1 MKGKMMKKLL
11 AMAIA
16 AASIMSAPGLLTAN
30 AAGNTAGNMAGNTL
44 ADTAADTGAR
54 DQAASQ
60 RSTGET
66 DIQPME
72 ANGFLSSEGDTART
86 VDGAADVSFGV
97 VSDTHVR
104 QDKATEKSRLA
115 KAASFFSQAGLDRMV
130 VAGDLTDSGSASEY
144 DAWGS
149 IINENL
155 SIPLIASMGN
165 HENNSADYFTKTT
178 GNKPNNHQVVNGYH
192 FITLSPGSG
201 QLDPETGKGTTQGGG
216 NYSYAVEW
224 LEEQL
229 TAAEADTPDK
239 PIFVFFHH
247 PIKNTFYVS
256 TEWYGSGLDEVFKS
270 HPHAVT
276 FSGHIHSPNNMP
288 TSIWQDGGYTA
299 VNTVTLSYM
308 EMETGMIY
316 GSVPPNASQIA
327 QGLVVE
333 ASGSRVTIK
342 NYDFLADKWIPQT
355 WTFDVNETL
364 PYTDERAESAKA
376 PYFEEGAALT
386 VSEIK
391 DDSARLTFDQA
402 KVPENNVGDLVHSYK
417 YEFIN
422 TDTQTV
428 VKTFKTWSNYYLQPM
443 PEQITQVAPD
453 LEGGT
458 SYEVRIY
465 AIDAYQKMSEDYL
478 TQTFKTTGESST
490 EPGFDDMVS
499 GVPKADL
506 LDVDFSDG
514 SIADHSESGNTFYG
528 SDGSNITMDEGLGK
542 YAASFTGNTEEAF
555 LTDWS
560 AEQYDK
566 TNDDFTIESTFKVD
580 KFSGGYVDLFGN
592 MESAGIGFE
601 IPAYDEE
608 SASLEAW
615 VHIGGSYKRPI
626 ATGALKYGEW
636 NHGVITYDGSKVT
649 LYLNGQKIAS
659 REASGEVKTPPAS
672 SRYFVIGGDSGSN
685 GSVQSPMVGAIS
697 TARLYSKALTAKQVS
712 MLANRELPVIDKSKP
727 EIRLASAPASEG
739 TLNVDYTVP
748 AAQAADNSTIAV
760 LTAVVKDPDGN
771 EILKLGGDGS
781 KTEETTFRPEKAG
794 TYQLSFTA
802 VDPAGNTETKSFSI
816 EVKAGDRSKLDEAI
830 IRAASISNEELATYT
845 EESIGR
851 MMAALQKAMEVTSA
865 TGQEEIDAVTKELN
879 DAIDG
884 LEKKQEKPQVDKT
897 QLNELYEAVKGI
909 TGEGYTAESYKTLD
923 EARTKALEIINSDTA
938 DQEAVDAAYAELL
951 SAKDALSAAE
961 IQKYME
967 LVLQAAEA
975 ADTADASK
983 EALEAFHTAVEELRG
998 LLEDSNAKTHVK
1010 AAKAIGVIRAMGGL
1024 NPDTVNAEG
1033 LKLAVQAAEVLNQAA
1048 YTVSSWSVFE
1058 TACLEAQGLLDKLE
1072 EAVACDLDQEISDPA
1087 VIPEADGLNPEPE
1100 KSSGEIVDAE
1110 KVNAAI
1116 ENLGAAV
1123 MELTEKPVE
1132 LLAKLNASIAKADV
1146 VLANTESYTPDSLK
1160 GLQEARDAA
1169 KVLADAGEG
1178 DEEEMLQV
1186 LDTLD
1191 TLLGQVKNRADKTEL
1206 VIALSKASLVK
1217 EAEYTKE
1224 SLKAFKKAFED
1235 AKAVNEDLNV
1245 SDQAVVDQAVKTLE
1259 ESMEKL
1265 VKIEDNSGNNGGN
1278 NGNQNGGDQGQNGGN
1293 NSQSGSNNNQNGGS
1307 QNNGNSSQGGSNKP
1321 VQQASGT
1328 NSSAVKAVKTGDNS
1342 SFLLLAVLAMAGL
1355 AGAAS
1360 AVVLRKKQ
1368 R

>member
-1 MKGKMMKKLL
+1 MKGKMMKRLL

-30 AAGNTAGNMAGNTL
+30 AAGNTAGNTL
-44 ADTAADTGAR
+44 ADTAADTGVR
-54 DQAASQ
+54 DQAAVQ
-60 RSTGET
+60 RSTVET
-66 DIQPME
+66 DTQPME
-72 ANGFLSSEGDTART
+72 ANGFLSSEGDTAEA

-115 KAASFFSQAGLDRMV
+115 KAASFFSDAGLDRMV

-364 PYTDERAESAKA
+364 PYTNERAESAKA
-376 PYFEEGAALT
+376 PYFGEGAALT

-391 DDSARLTFDQA
+391 DNSAKLTFDQA

-417 YEFIN
+417 YDFIN
-422 TDTQTV
+422 TDTQAV

-465 AIDAYQKMSEDYL
+465 AIDAYQKMSDDYL
-478 TQTFKTTGESST
+478 TQTFKTTGESSS
-490 EPGFDDMVS
+490 EPGFDDMVT

-506 LDVDFSDG
+506 LDVDFSG
-514 SIADHSESGNTFYG
+514 GLIEDHSESGNTFYG
-528 SDGSNITMDEGLGK
+528 SDGSNISMDEGLGK
-542 YAASFTGNTEEAF
+542 YVASFTGNTEEAF

-580 KFSGGYVDLFGN
+580 KFSDSYVDLFGN

-626 ATGALKYGEW
+626 AAGALKYGEW

-672 SRYFVIGGDSGSN
+672 SRYFAIGGDSGSN

-727 EIRLASAPASEG
+727 EIQLASAPASEG
-739 TLNVDYTVP
+739 TLNVDYTIP

-760 LTAVVKDPDGN
+760 LTAVVKDPDGT
-771 EILKLGGDGS
+771 EILKLGGDAS
-781 KTEETTFRPEKAG
+781 KTEETTFKPERAG
-794 TYQLSFTA
+794 TYQLIFTA
-802 VDPAGNTETKSFSI
+802 DDPAGNTETKSFSI
-816 EVKAGDRSKLDEAI
+816 EVKAGDRSKLDAAI
-830 IRAASISNEELATYT
+830 VRAVSISDEELATYT
-845 EESIGR
+845 EKSIAR
-851 MMAALQKAMEVTSA
+851 MMAALQRAMEITS
-865 TGQEEIDAVTKELN
+865 TSGQEEIDTVTKELN

-884 LEKKQEKPQVDKT
+884 LEKKQETPQVDKT
-897 QLNELYEAVKGI
+897 QLNELYEAVKGM
-909 TGEGYTAESYKTLD
+909 TGEGYTEESYKALD
-923 EARTKALEIINSDTA
+923 AARTKALEIINSTAA
-938 DQEAVDAAYAELL
+938 DQEAVDASYAELL
-951 SAKDALSAAE
+951 AAKDALMAAE

-967 LVLQAAEA
+967 LVLQAAAE

-983 EALEAFHTAVEELRG
+983 EALETFHMAEKELSE
-998 LLEDSNAKTHVK
+998 LLEDSTAKTNVK
-1010 AAKAIGVIRAMGGL
+1010 AAKAIGVLRAMGGL
-1024 NPDTVNAEG
+1024 NPDTVNTKV
-1033 LKLAVQAAEVLNQAA
+1033 LKLAVQAAEVLNQSA
-1048 YTVSSWSVFE
+1048 YTVSSWSFFE
-1058 TACLEAQGLLDKLE
+1058 AARLEAEGLLDE
-1072 EAVACDLDQEISDPA
+1072 IEAAQAEAVNQETGGPA
-1087 VIPEADGLNPEPE
+1087 DIPEADGLNLEPE
-1100 KSSGEIVDAE
+1100 KTYVEKVDAE

-1116 ENLGAAV
+1116 EKLETAV

-1169 KVLADAGEG
+1169 KALADAGEG

-1186 LDTLD
+1186 LGTLD
-1191 TLLGQVKNRADKTEL
+1191 TLLGQVKNRADKAEL

-1224 SLKAFKKAFED
+1224 SLEAFKKALEE

-1278 NGNQNGGDQGQNGGN
+1278 NGNQN
-1293 NSQSGSNNNQNGGS
+1293 SGS
-1307 QNNGNSSQGGSNKP
+1307 QNSGNSSQGSSNKP

-1328 NSSAVKAVKTGDNS
+1328 NSSVTKAVKTGDNS

-1360 AVVLRKKQ
+1360 AVVLRRKQ

>member
-1 MKGKMMKKLL
+1 MKGKMMKRLL

-16 AASIMSAPGLLTAN
+16 SASIMSAPGLLVAN
-30 AAGNTAGNMAGNTL
+30 AAGNTAGNAAANTS
-44 ADTAADTGAR
+44 ASDTAAVQGTA
-54 DQAASQ
+54 
-60 RSTGET
+60 GET
-66 DIQPME
+66 ETQPME
-72 ANGFLSSEGDTART
+72 ANGFITSEGDAAEI
-86 VDGAADVSFGV
+86 VDSGAEVSFGV

-115 KAASFFSQAGLDRMV
+115 KAASFFSDAGLDSMV
-130 VAGDLTDSGSASEY
+130 VAGDLTDGGSASEY

-149 IINENL
+149 VINENL

-178 GNKPNNHQVVNGYH
+178 GNKPNNHQIVNGYH

-201 QLDPETGKGTTQGGG
+201 ELDPETGKGTTQGGG
-216 NYSYAVEW
+216 NYTYAVKW

-229 TAAEADTPDK
+229 AEAEADTPDK

-364 PYTDERAESAKA
+364 PYTDERAESATA
-376 PYFEEGAALT
+376 PYFEDSAALT

-391 DDSARLTFDQA
+391 DDSAKLTFDQA
-402 KVPENNVGDLVHSYK
+402 KIPENNVGDLVHSYK

-422 TDTQTV
+422 TDTQAV

-465 AIDAYQKMSEDYL
+465 AIDAYQKMSEEYL
-478 TQTFKTTGESST
+478 SQTFKTTGESSS

-506 LDVDFSDG
+506 LDVDFSEG
-514 SIADHSESGNTFYG
+514 SISDHSESGNTFYG
-528 SDGSNITMDEGLGK
+528 SDGSNISMDEELGK
-542 YAASFTGNTEEAF
+542 YVAEFTGKTEEAF

-580 KFSGGYVDLFGN
+580 KFSGGYVDLFAN

-601 IPAYDEE
+601 IPPYDDE

-659 REASGEVKTPPAS
+659 KEASGNVKTPPS
-672 SRYFVIGGDSGSN
+672 SSQYYVIGGDSGSN

-712 MLANRELPVIDKSKP
+712 MLANRELTSIDKTKPVIQF
-727 EIRLASAPASEG
+727 ASTPGSEG

-748 AAQAADNSTIAV
+748 AAQAADNSTTAV
-760 LTAVVKDPDGN
+760 LTAVVKDPEGV
-771 EILKLGGDGS
+771 EILRLGGDSS
-781 KTEETTFRPEKAG
+781 KTEEKTFKPEKAG
-794 TYQLSFTA
+794 TYQLTYTA

-830 IRAASISNEELATYT
+830 FRAISISNEELANCT
-845 EESIGR
+845 EESIAR
-851 MMAALQKAMEVTSA
+851 LMAALQKAMEVTST
-865 TGQEEIDAVTKELN
+865 TGQDEIDAVTKELN

-884 LEKKQEKPQVDKT
+884 LEKKQEKPEVDKT
-897 QLNELYEAVKGI
+897 QLEELYETVKGI
-909 TGEGYTAESYKTLD
+909 TGEGYTTESYEALD
-923 EARTKALEIINSDTA
+923 IARTKAWEIINSDTA
-938 DQEAVDAAYAELL
+938 DQEAVEAAYAELQT
-951 SAKDALSAAE
+951 AKDALQAAE

-967 LVLQAAEA
+967 LVLQAAAE
-975 ADTADASK
+975 ADTTNASK
-983 EALEAFHTAVEELRG
+983 EALEAFHTAEEELRS
-998 LLEDSNAKTHVK
+998 LLEDSTVKTNVK
-1010 AAKAIGVIRAMGGL
+1010 AAKAIGTLRAMGGL

-1033 LKLAVQAAEVLNQAA
+1033 LKLAVQAAEVLNQSA
-1048 YTVSSWSVFE
+1048 YTESSWAGFE
-1058 TACLEAQGLLDKLE
+1058 TARLEAEALLNELE
-1072 EAVACDLDQEISDPA
+1072 AAQEENMEPGIS
-1087 VIPEADGLNPEPE
+1087 EQADNPETE
-1100 KSSGEIVDAE
+1100 AE
-1110 KVNAAI
+1110 KVDAAI
-1116 ENLGAAV
+1116 HKLETSV
-1123 MELTEKPVE
+1123 MELTEKSAE
-1132 LLAKLNASIAKADV
+1132 LLTKLNESIAKADA
-1146 VLANTESYTPDSLK
+1146 VLAKEESYTPDSLK

-1169 KVLADAGEG
+1169 KALADAGAD
-1178 DEEEMLQV
+1178 DEENISQV
-1186 LDTLD
+1186 LSTLD
-1191 TLLGQVKNRADKTEL
+1191 TLLSQVKERADKTKL
-1206 VIALSKASLVK
+1206 VMALSKASLVK
-1217 EAEYTKE
+1217 EAEYTKD
-1224 SLKAFKKAFED
+1224 SLKAFKE
-1235 AKAVNEDLNV
+1235 AVENANALNEDPNV
-1245 SDQAVVDQAVKTLE
+1245 SDQAAVDQAVNALE
-1259 ESMEKL
+1259 AAMGKL
-1265 VKIEDNSGNNGGN
+1265 VKIDDNSGNNGGN
-1278 NGNQNGGDQGQNGGN
+1278 DDNQNGGDHNQNGGDNSQNGGN
-1293 NSQSGSNNNQNGGS
+1293 SN
-1307 QNNGNSSQGGSNKP
+1307 QNNGSQGGSKNP
-1321 VQQASGT
+1321 TQQSSGT
-1328 NSSAVKAVKTGDNS
+1328 NTSVTKTVKTGDNT
-1342 SFLLLAVLAMAGL
+1342 SFILLAVLAMSGL
-1355 AGAAS
+1355 AGIAG
-1360 AVVLRKKQ
+1360 AVVLRKKL